1 MKEKKKLFIVNIII
15 LVMFF
20 TIVYML
26 YRPKYYMLS
35 VRNGKTVYDYADG
48 ILVKNFFKGSFYL
61 NVNFDNPDNHCM
73 VGLFIYDS
81 ELDDF
86 RLLEAMGGNS
96 MGECNAIK
104 TSSGYSVTN
113 KVFQRVEKSFRN
125 GNIIN
130 QMIDN
135 MENTYLCIHD
145 SDIYEMTIDDC
156 YKIDFKLK

>member
-1 MKEKKKLFIVNIII
+1 MIFV
-15 LVMFF
+15 
-20 TIVYML
+20 IVYML

-48 ILVKNFFKGSFYL
+48 ILVKNFFKGTFYL

-113 KVFQRVEKSFRN
+113 KVFQRIEKSFRN

-130 QMIDN
+130 QMLGN
-135 MENTYLCIHD
+135 MENTYLCIND
-145 SDIYEMTIDDC
+145 SDIYKMTIDDC
-156 YKIDFKLK
+156 YKINFKLK

>member
-1 MKEKKKLFIVNIII
+1 MIFV
-15 LVMFF
+15 
-20 TIVYML
+20 IVYML

-48 ILVKNFFKGSFYL
+48 ILVKNFFKGTFYL

-104 TSSGYSVTN
+104 TSSG
-113 KVFQRVEKSFRN
+113 
-125 GNIIN
+125 
-130 QMIDN
+130 
-135 MENTYLCIHD
+135 
-145 SDIYEMTIDDC
+145 
-156 YKIDFKLK
+156 